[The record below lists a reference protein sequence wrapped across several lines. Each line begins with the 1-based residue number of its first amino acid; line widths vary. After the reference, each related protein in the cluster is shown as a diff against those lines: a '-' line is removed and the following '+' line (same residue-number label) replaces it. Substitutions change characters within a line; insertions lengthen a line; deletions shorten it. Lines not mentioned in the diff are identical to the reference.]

1 MKTAELK
8 DKKILILGFGR
19 EGIDTFN
26 FLRKAYPQKPI
37 GIADKANR
45 RQLSSKAKNIIKK
58 DKKLKLYLGKDYLNS
73 LKRYE
78 VIIRSPGVAPK
89 TIKTFLTKR
98 QRLTSQAGIFFEECP
113 GEIIGVTGT
122 KGKSTTA
129 SLIYEILK
137 KNGIKAKLAG
147 NIGKPMLSMLGSA
160 RKDTYYVLELSSH
173 QLLDLKK
180 SPHIAVLLNIFPE
193 HLDYYEGFTDY
204 ANSKARITRYQTKE
218 DFLIFNPDNEPVK
231 KIAAKSRARKIS
243 LASVRLPKRKF
254 LLKGK
259 FNLYNI
265 RAAVAAAR
273 LVGLNNREIFE
284 AVEKFKPLPHRLE
297 YVGKYKGIIFYNDAL
312 STIPEATLAALETLG
327 NSVQTI
333 FLGGFDRGLEF
344 GNLVGKILNEPIKN
358 IILFPETGER
368 IWREMLKQT
377 EKNEDLLKKHKVFL
391 VQGMEDAVKLAYEFT
406 DRGKVC
412 LLSTASPSFGLFRDY
427 REKGELFKKF
437 VKKYGKD

>member
-26 FLRKAYPQKPI
+26 FLRKAYPDKLI
-37 GIADKANR
+37 GIADKTNR
-45 RQLSSKAKNIIKK
+45 GELGAKARSVIKR
-58 DKKLKLYLGKDYLNS
+58 DKKLRLHLGKDYLNA
-73 LKRYE
+73 LTHYE
-78 VIIRSPGVAPK
+78 VIVRSPGVAPK
-89 TIKTFLTKR
+89 IIKPFITKN
-98 QRLTSQAGIFFEECP
+98 QSLTSQAGIFFEECP
-113 GEIIGVTGT
+113 GKIIGVTGT

-129 SLIYEILK
+129 SLIYKILK
-137 KNGIKAKLAG
+137 ENGIKAKLAG
-147 NIGKPMLSMLGSA
+147 NIGKPMLSLISSA
-160 RKDTYYVLELSSH
+160 RENAYYVLELSSH

-193 HLDYYEGFTDY
+193 HLDYYTGLADY
-204 ANSKARITRYQTKE
+204 INSKSRITRYQTKK

-231 KIAAKSRARKIS
+231 KIASKSKAKKIS
-243 LASVRLPKRKF
+243 LASVRLPKKNF
-254 LLKGK
+254 LLKGR

-265 RAAVAAAR
+265 KAAVAAAR
-273 LVGLNNREIFE
+273 LAGLDDKDILKI
-284 AVEKFKPLPHRLE
+284 VERFKPLPHRLE
-297 YVGKYKGIIFYNDAL
+297 YIGKYKGILFYNDAL

-327 NSVQTI
+327 KNVQTI

-344 GNLVGKILNEPIKN
+344 GNLVEKILNGPIKN
-358 IILFPETGER
+358 IILFPGTGER

-377 EKNEDLLKKHKVFL
+377 EKNENLLKKHKVFL
-391 VQGMEDAVKLAYEFT
+391 VQSMEDAVKLAYEFT
-406 DRGKVC
+406 DRGKIC

-427 REKGELFKKF
+427 REKGSLFKKF